1 MPKHTHLTVT
11 RTADGTNRV
20 LLNGEDITASLHSV
34 AINILPRATTAVLTI
49 QESPFTTINVD
60 VDAATTHTSEDT
72 TPKE

>member
-11 RTADGTNRV
+11 RTSDGTNRV

-34 AINILPRATTAVLTI
+34 AITILPRTASAVLTI

-60 VDAATTHTSEDT
+60 VDAATTHTAEDT